1 MAAPL
6 VLTAAYGPVPYQLSM
21 LRYNE
26 GKVHCNVRESSVSLE
41 QFDVLVHG
49 SKASP
54 YSVCMR
60 VCVRARVCA
69 CACVRARACV
79 CACVRAC
86 VCVCVHVCVSVSIF
100 F

>member
-1 MAAPL
+1 M
-6 VLTAAYGPVPYQLSM
+6 VLTAAYGPAPYQLSM

-60 VCVRARVCA
+60 VCACARVCVWV
-69 CACVRARACV
+69 CVR
-79 CACVRAC
+79 VRAC
-86 VCVCVHVCVSVSIF
+86 VRVCVRVCKCVSE
-100 F
+100 